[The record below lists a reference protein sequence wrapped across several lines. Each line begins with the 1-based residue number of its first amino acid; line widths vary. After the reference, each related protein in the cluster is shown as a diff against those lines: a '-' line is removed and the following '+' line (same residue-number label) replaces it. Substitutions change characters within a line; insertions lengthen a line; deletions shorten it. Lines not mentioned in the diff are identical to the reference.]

1 MTELEYVQDTLPA
14 HFRTLLRRLPPLG
27 AWPSDE
33 EGDLTNL
40 AHYYRLRA
48 IAGFLETGETTPY
61 LADLHRAGQTRLY
74 YLRGCE
80 QGATG
85 TPRFWRTS
93 RNRAF
98 FDCLAIND
106 LETAEELAR
115 LCDERWVDALEYE
128 DDFLFPQFLQ
138 RFFLELR
145 APRPT
150 GTLPALLAR
159 FARVI
164 GEEGSPFHSLCL
176 ALHAGHTDR
185 FESSLEAIVQRRAGN
200 YARAAHFND
209 LPPLIL
215 HTERYIDVQAVAIIR
230 LAQESGLA
238 LSRLEYPRVP
248 GELCELARSRQTFPP
263 LHSWRVLTTP

>member
-1 MTELEYVQDTLPA
+1 MTELEYVQDTLAA
-14 HFRTLLRRLPPLG
+14 HFRTLLRRLPPPG

-40 AHYYRLRA
+40 AHCYRLRA
-48 IAGFLETGETTPY
+48 IAGCLETGEALPY
-61 LADLHRAGQTRLY
+61 VADLHRAGQARLY
-74 YLRGCE
+74 YLRGCA
-80 QGATG
+80 QGLTG
-85 TPRFWRTS
+85 TPCFWRTS

-115 LCDERWVDALEYE
+115 LCDDRWAEALEYE

-145 APRPT
+145 TPHATP
-150 GTLPALLAR
+150 TLPALLDR

-164 GEEGSPFHSLCL
+164 GEEESPFYSLCQ
-176 ALHAGHTDR
+176 ALHARTPAL
-185 FESSLEAIVQRRAGN
+185 FENSLEAIVQRRATN

-209 LPPLIL
+209 LPPLLL

-230 LAQESGLA
+230 LARESGLA
-238 LSRLEYPRVP
+238 SSRQEYPRVP
-248 GELCELARSRQTFPP
+248 GELCELARSRQPFPP
-263 LHSWRVLTTP
+263 PHAWRDLTAP